1 MKWLNDLLHYIRTRL
16 VWKLMASYLIV
27 IIVGVVTLALTAESV
42 VPAAFNRHM
51 VGMSQMMMGQ
61 MGMGMSL
68 REMEADLFTNFQA
81 AVNEALFVAA
91 LAALVTA
98 VVVSV
103 FVSWRVVN
111 PIRQMMQASQ
121 HIAGGHYNERVHVS
135 SDDEL
140 GQLARSFNQMAT
152 SLEQTEAMRRD
163 LIANVAHEL
172 RTPLTT
178 IKGYMEGLLDGV
190 LPPEP
195 GTYQQVYREADR
207 LQRLVNDLQE
217 LSRVEAGA
225 YQLNRQPIKIA
236 ELIQH
241 TATRL
246 QPQFNEKGV
255 TLKLNL
261 PPNLPTILADED
273 RISQVLLNL
282 VGNALQY
289 TPAGGAVI
297 ITAES
302 HTSEL
307 HIIIRDTGLGIPAEH
322 LPHLFTRFYRVDK
335 SRSRVGGGSG
345 IGLTIV
351 KHLIEAHGGRV
362 WAESQGTGLGSTF
375 GFSLPVDAFQQ
386 IGGNPYKNLTKTS
399 SIIP

>member
-1 MKWLNDLLHYIRTRL
+1 MKWLNDLLRHIRARL

-27 IIVGVVTLALTAESV
+27 IIVGVVTLALTAEFV
-42 VPAAFNRHM
+42 IPTAFNRHM

-81 AVNEALFVAA
+81 AVNEALVVAA

-103 FVSWRVVN
+103 FVSRRVVN

-121 HIAGGHYNERVHVS
+121 HIAGGHYNERVYVS

-190 LPPEP
+190 LPPEL

-207 LQRLVNDLQE
+207 LQRLVNDVQE
-217 LSRVEAGA
+217 RARVESVA

-297 ITAES
+297 ITSES

-351 KHLIEAHGGRV
+351 KHLIEAHDGRI
-362 WAESQGTGLGSTF
+362 WAESQGAGQGSTF
-375 GFSLPVDAFQQ
+375 GFSLPVDAFQ
-386 IGGNPYKNLTKTS
+386 
-399 SIIP
+399 